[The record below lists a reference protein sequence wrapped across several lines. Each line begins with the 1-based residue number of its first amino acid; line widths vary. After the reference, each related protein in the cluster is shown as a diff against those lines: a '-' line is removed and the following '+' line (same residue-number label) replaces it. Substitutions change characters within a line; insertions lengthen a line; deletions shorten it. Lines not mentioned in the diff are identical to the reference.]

1 MIAID
6 IEKKMRT
13 YEGHTILRINT
24 QIAEGSITKV
34 YGASGCGKTTLL
46 KIIAGLV
53 IPEKGKITV
62 NDVLWQDTN
71 AGYSLPPQKRQVGF
85 VFQNYALFPNM
96 TALEH
101 LQYATDDKVWIDR
114 LLHFGRLET
123 LVKHKPEY
131 LSGGQQQRLAIIRAL
146 AIKPKLLLM
155 DEPFSALDMDMRG
168 VIISELKGLIVELGC
183 TALIVS
189 HDYNAEAPQPPKGG
203 AFEKHGGIT
212 FSSLVPPLGG

>member
-13 YEGHTILRINT
+13 YEGHSILRVNT
-24 QIAEGSITKV
+24 QIASGSITKV
-34 YGASGCGKTTLL
+34 YGPSGCGKSTLL

-62 NDVLWQDTN
+62 DDTLWEDTD
-71 AGYSLPPQKRQVGF
+71 ARFSLSPQQRKVGF

-96 TALEH
+96 TVLQH
-101 LQYATDDKVWIDR
+101 LQYATDDEAWIDR

-131 LSGGQQQRLAIIRAL
+131 LSGGQQQRLAILRAL

-168 VIISELKGLIVELGC
+168 VIITELKGLIAELGC

-189 HDYNAEAPQPPKGG
+189 HNPNEVDAIADGELA
-203 AFEKHGGIT
+203 
-212 FSSLVPPLGG
+212 L